1 MVYPLPSLVTVL
13 PAPRPSDPS
22 PGLPGVPPLTNSDRT
37 VRAGSG
43 STCCPS
49 SSARLSASDIQI
61 LLVSGPQGPGTEH
74 LIDTLSTR
82 HIPTMPEGGR
92 MSTCIRSLKLCTPP
106 PSCAADFCYLVRIER
121 YEDSRN

>member
-49 SSARLSASDIQI
+49 SSARLTASDIQI
-61 LLVSGPQGPGTEH
+61 LLLSGPQGPGPDH
-74 LIDTLSTR
+74 LIVIVDSAYPHHARRRTHDNMHPFPKTLHAT
-82 HIPTMPEGGR
+82 T
-92 MSTCIRSLKLCTPP
+92 
-106 PSCAADFCYLVRIER
+106 
-121 YEDSRN
+121 